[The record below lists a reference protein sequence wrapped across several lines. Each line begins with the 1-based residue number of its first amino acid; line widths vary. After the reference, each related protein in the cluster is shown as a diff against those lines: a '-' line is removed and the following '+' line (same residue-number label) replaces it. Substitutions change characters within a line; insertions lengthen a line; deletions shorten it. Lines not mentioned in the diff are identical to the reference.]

1 MNEFDKAMASTV
13 PEPKNPIEFYIRG
26 TIEEIAAD
34 LQTNNESYIEYGSEC
49 GLHYEDSVLCAKRI
63 AKICESRGWTVYVDI
78 NSVNNRYRWVKIW
91 IKA

>member
-1 MNEFDKAMASTV
+1 MNEFDKAMASII

-26 TIEEIAAD
+26 TIKEIAAD
-34 LQTNNESYIEYGSEC
+34 LQTSNESYIEYGSEC
-49 GLHYEDSVLCAKRI
+49 GLHYADGVLCAKRI
-63 AKICESRGWTVYVDI
+63 AKICESRGWTAYVEI